1 MLYFR
6 KLLEAIG
13 LFSVAIIIVSFLLV
27 NNITRENPVDNKDQ
41 YDAIIVLSGN
51 PERAF
56 RASKLFFEKK
66 SKIIFVSKEQAVF
79 KNYFEPNNSKKTYEL
94 YLDILIKSGVDPKNI
109 RLFGINNKS
118 TIDEARELQKLD
130 LSEYKDILIVTDRY
144 HVFRVDQMFKDVNMK
159 FNYDFDITAHST
171 DWYENKGSILIVFS
185 EVLKTYLYYIFDD
198 FNSYQQ
204 YIAE

>member
-13 LFSVAIIIVSFLLV
+13 LFSAAIIIVSFLLV
-27 NNITRENPVDNKDQ
+27 HKITKENPSDIKDH
-41 YDAIIVLSGN
+41 YDAIIILSGN

-56 RASKLFFEKK
+56 RASKLFFEKN
-66 SKIIFVSKEQAVF
+66 SKIIFLSKEQVVF

-118 TIDEARELQKLD
+118 TIDEINELSRLD
-130 LSEYKDILIVTDRY
+130 MSEYRDILIVTDRY
-144 HVFRVDQMFKDVNMK
+144 HVFRANQILKDFNVK
-159 FNYDFDITAHST
+159 FNYDFYIALHSAN
-171 DWYENKGSILIVFS
+171 WYENKGSILIVFS
-185 EVLKTYLYYIFDD
+185 ELLKTYLYYIFED
-198 FNSYQQ
+198 FSSYKQ

>member
-1 MLYFR
+1 LLYFR

-13 LFSVAIIIVSFLLV
+13 LLSFIIIISSVFLIYAITKE
-27 NNITRENPVDNKDQ
+27 NIVGTKDY

-51 PERAF
+51 PERAS
-56 RASKLFFEKK
+56 RASKLYFKKK
-66 SKIIFVSKEQAVF
+66 SRVIFLSKEQATY
-79 KNYFEPNNSKKTYEL
+79 KNYFDPNDSKSTYKL
-94 YLDILIKSGVDPKNI
+94 YSDILVKNGVEPRNI
-109 RLFGINNKS
+109 VLYGVNNKS

-144 HVFRVDQMFKDVNMK
+144 HVFRVDQMLKDVNVK

-171 DWYENKGSILIVFS
+171 DWYANKGSILIVFS
-185 EVLKTYLYYIFDD
+185 EVLKTYLYYIFED
-198 FNSYQQ
+198 FNSYQH

>member
-1 MLYFR
+1 LLYFR

-13 LFSVAIIIVSFLLV
+13 LFSVALIIVSFLLV
-27 NNITRENPVDNKDQ
+27 NKIARENPEDIKDH

-66 SKIIFVSKEQAVF
+66 SKTIFLSKEQAVV
-79 KNYFEPNNSKKTYEL
+79 KNYFKLNNSKKTYEL
-94 YLDILIKSGVDPKNI
+94 YLDILIRSGVDPKNI
-109 RLFGINNKS
+109 ILFGVNNRS
-118 TIDEARELQKLD
+118 TIDEINELSRLD
-130 LSEYKDILIVTDRY
+130 MSEHRDILIVTDRY
-144 HVFRVDQMFKDVNMK
+144 HIFRANQMLKDSNVS
-159 FNYDFDITAHST
+159 FNYDFDITSYSE

-185 EVLKTYLYYIFDD
+185 ELLKTYLYYIFED
-198 FNSYQQ
+198 FNSYQH

>member
-13 LFSVAIIIVSFLLV
+13 LLSFIIIISSVFLIYEITKE
-27 NNITRENPVDNKDQ
+27 NIVATKDY
-41 YDAIIVLSGN
+41 YDAIRILTEN

-56 RASKLFFEKK
+56 RASKLYFEKK
-66 SKIIFVSKEQAVF
+66 SKVILLSKEQATY
-79 KNYFEPNNSKKTYEL
+79 KNYFYPNDSKSTYKL
-94 YLDILIKSGVDPKNI
+94 YSDILVKNGVEPRNI
-109 RLFGINNKS
+109 VLYGVNNKS

-144 HVFRVDQMFKDVNMK
+144 HVFRVDQMLKDVNVK
-159 FNYDFDITAHST
+159 FNYDFDITAQST

-185 EVLKTYLYYIFDD
+185 EVLKTYLYYIFED
-198 FNSYQQ
+198 FNSYQH

>member
-1 MLYFR
+1 LLYFR

-27 NNITRENPVDNKDQ
+27 NKITRENPVDNKDH

-79 KNYFEPNNSKKTYEL
+79 KNYFEPNNSKRTYEL
-94 YLDILIKSGVDPKNI
+94 YLEILIRSGVDPKNI
-109 RLFGINNKS
+109 ILFGVNNRS
-118 TIDEARELQKLD
+118 TIDEINELNRLD
-130 LSEYKDILIVTDRY
+130 MSEYRDILIVTDRY
-144 HVFRVDQMFKDVNMK
+144 HIFRANQILKDLNVK
-159 FNYDFDITAHST
+159 FNYDFDITSHSE
-171 DWYENKGSILIVFS
+171 DWYENKASILIVFS
-185 EVLKTYLYYIFDD
+185 ELLKTYLYYIFED
-198 FNSYQQ
+198 FNSYKQ
-204 YIAE
+204 YILE